1 MGLLNNQKSKL
12 IKIRYPSDVYYIQFP
27 NMFTDSDKEKHVECE
42 WSKEK
47 QRADPYFLDSLLFSV
62 KITFFLTLSK
72 VLNEI
77 IHIVERNTCFIYG
90 DLLQRHQR
98 QI

>member
-1 MGLLNNQKSKL
+1 M
-12 IKIRYPSDVYYIQFP
+12 IKIRYSSDVYYIQFP

-62 KITFFLTLSK
+62 KIRFFSTLSE
-72 VLNEI
+72 VLNKI
-77 IHIVERNTCFIYG
+77 IPIVERNTCFIYG
-90 DLLQRHQR
+90 NLLQGRYW
-98 QI
+98 QIEPSLLEF